1 MPESLTLTRD
11 WLDMFDGLPDDASRV
26 RLLRAVAGYAL
37 DGLEPE
43 DLTAVE
49 MAVYKTI
56 RRTVSNRKRSE
67 RKYAKKRENLPQKAV
82 ESTALTSKAV
92 ESTAKNGRIY
102 RHSTVTS
109 NQHRNTDISPF
120 SVSKDTHI
128 PPWGENA
135 PKKKVFRPPTL
146 EEVAAYCRER
156 NNNVD
161 PHAFF
166 DHYSAN
172 GWRVGRNPMKDF
184 KAAIRYWERS
194 EYGKKPEKPKR
205 DYSGI

>member
-1 MPESLTLTRD
+1 ML
-11 WLDMFDGLPDDASRV
+11 FDGLPDDASRV
-26 RLLRAVAGYAL
+26 RLLRAVAGYAF

-67 RKYAKKRENLPQKAV
+67 RKYAKKQDNLPRKAV
-82 ESTALTSKAV
+82 ESTALTSKVV

-102 RHSTVTS
+102 RPSIPSS
-109 NQHRNTDISPF
+109 NQHRNTDITPY
-120 SVSKDTHI
+120 SVSKDTHS
-128 PPWGENA
+128 PTGGNN
-135 PKKKVFRPPTL
+135 PKKTVFRPPTL
-146 EEVAAYCRER
+146 EEVEAYCRER

-194 EYGKKPEKPKR
+194 EYGKKTDKPKR

>member
-1 MPESLTLTRD
+1 MSETLTLTRD

-26 RLLRAVAGYAL
+26 RLLRAVAGYAF

-82 ESTALTSKAV
+82 ESTALTSKVV

-102 RHSTVTS
+102 RPSTASS
-109 NQHRNTDISPF
+109 NQHTDTYIPPSIDSKLSISP
-120 SVSKDTHI
+120 H
-128 PPWGENA
+128 GG
-135 PKKKVFRPPTL
+135 KKVFIPPTL

-156 NNNVD
+156 GNNVD
-161 PHAFF
+161 PQEFIDF
-166 DHYSAN
+166 YESK
-172 GWRVGRNPMKDF
+172 GWMIGKNKMKDW
-184 KAAIRYWERS
+184 KAAVRTWERRRHEES
-194 EYGKKPEKPKR
+194 QNRKPIR

>member
-1 MPESLTLTRD
+1 MAESLTLTRD

-26 RLLRAVAGYAL
+26 RLLRAVAGYAF

-56 RRTVSNRKRSE
+56 RRTIKTRKRNDRAYKNRMNHTQKPHESYAFE
-67 RKYAKKRENLPQKAV
+67 VKPHESYAKNRMNHTLENP
-82 ESTALTSKAV
+82 S
-92 ESTAKNGRIY
+92 
-102 RHSTVTS
+102 S

-120 SVSKDTHI
+120 SVSKDTHS
-128 PPWGENA
+128 PTGENA

-146 EEVAAYCRER
+146 EEVAAYCWER

-161 PHAFF
+161 PQAFF
-166 DHYSAN
+166 DHYTAN
-172 GWRVGRNPMKDF
+172 GWKVGRNPMKDF

>member
-1 MPESLTLTRD
+1 MAESLTLTRD
-11 WLDMFDGLPDDASRV
+11 WLDLFDGLPDDASRV

-43 DLTAVE
+43 DLTALE
-49 MAVYKTI
+49 MEVYKTI
-56 RRTVSNRKRSE
+56 RRTIKTRKRNDRAYKNRMNHTQKPHESYAFE
-67 RKYAKKRENLPQKAV
+67 VKPHESYAKNRMNHTLENP
-82 ESTALTSKAV
+82 S
-92 ESTAKNGRIY
+92 
-102 RHSTVTS
+102 S

-120 SVSKDTHI
+120 SVSKDTHS
-128 PPWGENA
+128 PTGENA

-161 PHAFF
+161 PQAFF
-166 DHYSAN
+166 DHYTAN
-172 GWRVGRNPMKDF
+172 GWKVGRNPMKDF

-194 EYGKKPEKPKR
+194 EYGKKTEKPKR